1 MSEQK
6 IIELI
11 NVNKSFEENGKKI
24 EILNDLNLTVY
35 EGEKIAIIG
44 PSGSGKSTILSLIA
58 GLDTP
63 DNGEVWVNGKSI
75 STLGERELSLFRNQD
90 IGIIFQ
96 SFELILPFT
105 VSENITAPQDI
116 RGQMDPSV
124 VARMM
129 EGVNMTHK
137 AERAVTN
144 LSGGEKQRVAIA
156 RALVNNPK
164 IVLADEPTGS
174 LDSITGKHV
183 LDILLT
189 LVREEKRT
197 LIIITHDKEIAK
209 RMDKVYVL
217 HDRTLHIENNDTQ
230 IH

>member
-1 MSEQK
+1 MTAQK
-6 IIELI
+6 IIELKNI
-11 NVNKSFEENGKKI
+11 HKSFEENGKKI
-24 EILNDLNLTVY
+24 EILNNLDLTVY

-58 GLDTP
+58 GLDVP
-63 DNGEVWVNGKSI
+63 DEGEVWVNGKSV
-75 STLGERELSLFRNQD
+75 STLGERALAVYRNQD

-116 RGQMDPSV
+116 RGRSDEGMV
-124 VARMM
+124 KRMI
-129 EGVNMTHK
+129 EGVNMLHK
-137 AERAVTN
+137 ADSAVTN

-174 LDSITGKHV
+174 LDSSTGRHV
-183 LDILLT
+183 LDILLA

-209 RMDKVYVL
+209 HMDKVYML
-217 HDRTLHIENNDTQ
+217 HDHKLTLASDDI
-230 IH
+230 